1 MTGFYSKINVQR
13 VLQNRRGNN
22 NSFVEIPCTGYV
34 QPMELGSAGVSLGL
48 LDIFLRVRFVHLSHI
63 SSPTPWLS
71 ALN

>member
-22 NSFVEIPCTGYV
+22 NSFVEIPCTSCV

-48 LDIFLRVRFVHLSHI
+48 LDIFLSQVCSVTSNI
-63 SSPTPWLS
+63 
-71 ALN
+71 